1 MRDFVRSV
9 FIQVRSGR
17 YKLTIFIPV
26 NLDSRMKEETLS
38 RSDQDIRDIP
48 LMLWLV
54 PMFGIVIPNLTGLF
68 GELGLGDLLYWLGYL
83 CFIALAYT
91 IWWGNRW
98 LYLRQRQHF
107 DWFQRPI
114 SKIIT
119 VLFANIFYT
128 APLTLLWCWC
138 WYYARSV
145 PADWEV
151 LKDTTLFN
159 VIAVIFITHVYETAF
174 LIKDR
179 ETDLLRLAKLEQSRA
194 LAELEALKNQVDPHF
209 MFNSL
214 NTLSHLVAS
223 DQDNAQQFIEKLGD
237 VYRYILQSKEKDLVQ
252 VIEEIQFLNNY
263 FDLLRLRFGQSIKL
277 DMTAPEKDLQFLPPI
292 SLQLLLEN
300 AVKHNGF
307 DENEPL
313 RIRVVCGN
321 DHILFENNRKK
332 KLGLAAVSNGIGL
345 KNLNDR
351 FQLLLQRSIEIRD
364 DPDYFSVRLPLVELK

>member
-1 MRDFVRSV
+1 MDQPIS
-9 FIQVRSGR
+9 
-17 YKLTIFIPV
+17 T
-26 NLDSRMKEETLS
+26 
-38 RSDQDIRDIP
+38 SDQEQNIRDIP

-54 PMFGIVIPNLTGLF
+54 PWFGIIIPNLTGLF
-68 GELGLGDLLYWLGYL
+68 GSLVFTDLRYWLGYL
-83 CFIALAYT
+83 YFIGLAFA

-98 LYLRQRQHF
+98 LYLRQRRYF
-107 DWFQRPI
+107 DWFRRPV

-128 APLTLLWCWC
+128 APLTLLWCWA
-138 WYYARSV
+138 WYFLAGIVLSV
-145 PADWEV
+145 EV
-151 LKDTTLFN
+151 LKETTLFN

-214 NTLSHLVAS
+214 NTLSHLVAT
-223 DQDNAQQFIEKLGD
+223 DQTVAQEFIEKLAD

-252 VIEEIQFLNNY
+252 LVEEIQFLNNY
-263 FDLLRLRFGQSIKL
+263 FDLLRLRFGNAIRLEIRGEEQNR
-277 DMTAPEKDLQFLPPI
+277 QFLPPI

-307 DENEPL
+307 NEQLPL
-313 RIRVVCGN
+313 LIRVACQD
-321 DHILFENNRKK
+321 DHILFVNNKRKK
-332 KLGLAAVSNGIGL
+332 SGRPGDSTGIGL
-345 KNLNDR
+345 KNLENR
-351 FQLLLQRSIEIRD
+351 FQLLVQKPIEVQEA
-364 DPDYFSVRLPLVELK
+364 PDEFSVKLPLVNLGL